1 MKLFRTIA
9 ALGLVAVTSAVACGA
24 RTGLP
29 VWDYPANTDAGVPQ
43 QCVQLDA
50 RAQHSMLD
58 VFVMLDTSGSMA
70 FTTADGET
78 KLKAVRNALASFFAD
93 PASAGLGV
101 GEAFF
106 PIQRVN
112 VPENCVSDT
121 ACGESGACY
130 RAPTSLCLPSGQQSC
145 YSDADCQG
153 SDRCY
158 PVGACADDA
167 QKICV
172 MGQASQYCN
181 PGVQCTTLGT
191 CLNRTSCNVS
201 DYASMVVNVGTL
213 PGARAKL
220 LLGLD
225 TRTADGATPTLPALL
240 GAISAAG
247 AWQDS
252 HAGDKAIVLLATDG
266 LPTICDPAITA
277 SPLSPTAGIPAV
289 VKAAEGGVK
298 NGVDTYVVGVF
309 APDEQSSAQSALGQ
323 IAKGG
328 GTDQAF
334 VVSTGSNVSSQLVT
348 TFNKIRNRADECEY
362 SIPWPKPGGI
372 DPLSLTVTA
381 RGVEVTRVSS
391 AAACDPVQGGY
402 YFDREPAPGVLPHR
416 VILCPATCGNSP
428 PQSVHMQ
435 GKCSAA
441 P

>member
-9 ALGLVAVTSAVACGA
+9 ALGLVAATTAVACGA

-29 VWDYPANTDAGVPQ
+29 VWDYPVTDDAGVPQ
-43 QCVQLDA
+43 QCVELDA
-50 RAQHSMLD
+50 KAQHSMLN

-78 KLKAVRNALASFFAD
+78 KLKAVRDALAAFFAD
-93 PASAGLGV
+93 PDSAGLGV
-101 GEAFF
+101 GESFF
-106 PIQRVN
+106 PYQRVS
-112 VPENCVSDT
+112 VPPNCVSDKD
-121 ACGESGACY
+121 CGESGACY
-130 RAPTSLCLPSGQQSC
+130 RAPTSLCLPSGQQAC
-145 YSDADCQG
+145 LSDLDCQG
-153 SDRCY
+153 SDKCY

-181 PGVQCTTLGT
+181 PGVECTTIGA
-191 CLNRTSCNVS
+191 CLNRTSCIVS

-213 PGARAKL
+213 PGAAGKL

-225 TRTADGATPTLPALL
+225 TRTADGSTPTLPALQ

-247 AWQDS
+247 TYQDS
-252 HAGDKAIVLLATDG
+252 HSGDKSIVLLATDG
-266 LPTICDPAITA
+266 LPTACDPAIMS
-277 SPLSPTAGIPAV
+277 SPLASTAGIPAV
-289 VKAAEGGVK
+289 VSAAKSGVK
-298 NGVDTYVVGVF
+298 DGVDTYVVGVF
-309 APDEQSSAQSALGQ
+309 APDEQSSAQSALDQ

-334 VVSTGSNVSSQLVT
+334 VVSTGSDVSSQLVA
-348 TFNKIRNRADECEY
+348 TFNKIRNRAAECEY

-381 RGVEVTRVSS
+381 RGVTVMRVSS
-391 AAACDPVQGGY
+391 AAACDPVQGGF
-402 YFDREPAPGVLPHR
+402 YFDRDPAPGVLPHR
-416 VILCPATCGNSP
+416 VILCPATCGANP

-435 GKCSAA
+435 GMCSAA